1 MKQIIALILAVLFTS
16 QFSFGQ
22 VEPNGASGYTNP
34 IIPGFHPDPSV
45 CRVGDDYYLV
55 TSSFEYFPG
64 IPIFHSKDLI
74 HWQQIGHCLTRKS
87 QLDLSNTG
95 IWSGVWAPTI
105 RFHRG
110 KFYMIT
116 TNVTNGGNFYVT
128 ATKPEGP
135 WSEPIWVDNER
146 FDPSL
151 LFDDDGKVYYTRR
164 GITGIVQA
172 EIDIETGKLLTPL
185 KLVSDGYLS
194 PDTEGP
200 HLYKINGW
208 YYLLTAEGG
217 TRTLH
222 MVNIGRSKSPW
233 GPFEPCP
240 KNPILSE
247 HYNYQVIRSA
257 GHGELI
263 EAHDGSWWMVFL
275 ATRHYNYDATSFIGR
290 ETFLA
295 PVQWVDGWPLPNAS
309 VTKDLTV
316 RTKTLTKAPVV
327 IPANRDEFDQTTLQ
341 SYWNF
346 LRNPLEDCW
355 SLTDIPGTLVL
366 KGNQNSLNDIAS
378 PAWVGRRQEHFN
390 CMVEAKLSFTATADN
405 EEAGLTIYQNFQH
418 HYDFALTRR
427 KDIQALIIR
436 KTIGDIV
443 SESVTIPLVGEQI
456 FLKIHGNKDLYIFSY
471 SLDGQKFQEAGTAI
485 PQYLGTELA
494 SSFTGVYFAMYATG
508 IGKDCKNKS
517 MFDYFEYNNTDH
529 RK

>member
-1 MKQIIALILAVLFTS
+1 MKRFVLLSIILFYF
-16 QFSFGQ
+16 FSNIQ
-22 VEPNGASGYTNP
+22 AQKNIVESYKNP
-34 IIPGFHPDPSV
+34 IIPGFHPDPSA

-74 HWQQIGHCLTRKS
+74 NWEQIGHCLTRKS
-87 QLDLSNTG
+87 QLDLSKTG

-105 RFHRG
+105 RFHKG

-135 WSEPIWVDNER
+135 WSDPIWVDNEK

-164 GITGIVQA
+164 GVKGIVQA
-172 EIDIETGKLLTPL
+172 EINIETGKLLTPL
-185 KLVSDGYLS
+185 KIISDGFLS

-217 TRTLH
+217 TRALH

-240 KNPILSE
+240 QNPILAE
-247 HYNYQVIRSA
+247 HYNYQTIRA
-257 GHGELI
+257 TGHADLI

-295 PVQWVDGWPLPNAS
+295 PVQWVDGWPIPNAS

-316 RTKTLTKAPVV
+316 RTKTLAKAPVV
-327 IPANRDEFDQTTLQ
+327 RPANRDEFNQTTLEN
-341 SYWNF
+341 YWNF

-355 SLTDIPGTLVL
+355 SLTDKPGTLVL
-366 KGNQNSLNDIAS
+366 KGNKNSLNDIAS
-378 PAWVGRRQEHFN
+378 PAWIGRRQEHIN
-390 CMVEAKLSFTATADN
+390 CEIETKVNFTPITEN
-405 EEAGLTIYQNFQH
+405 EEAGITIYQNFQH
-418 HYDFALTRR
+418 HYDYAITSRNG
-427 KDIQALIIR
+427 ATCLIIR
-436 KTIGDIV
+436 KTVGDMVTEKIV
-443 SESVTIPLVGEQI
+443 PFNSKPAY
-456 FLKIHGNKDLYIFSY
+456 LKIRSNKDWYFFS
-471 SLDGQKFQEAGTAI
+471 SSPDGKTYQEIGSAI

-508 IGKDCKNKS
+508 SGKDSINS
-517 MFDYFEYNNTDH
+517 AAFDYFVYKPEE
-529 RK
+529 